1 MRRSEEIWEYRRI
14 VGLIRKRIDDSPCT
28 TREIIQ
34 HMRDEYGHEVR
45 PHELERA
52 LMRSDRI
59 YKKSEIS
66 CGRKPH
72 VLVGIYMEQ
81 NRRGIADEAIT
92 FTLCYIPLK
101 K

>member
-14 VGLIRKRIDDSPCT
+14 VGLIRKRVDDSPCT

-34 HMRDEYGHEVR
+34 HMKHEHDHEVK

-59 YKKSEIS
+59 YKKSE
-66 CGRKPH
+66 
-72 VLVGIYMEQ
+72 MEVDGSPMSLWASIW
-81 NRRGIADEAIT
+81 NRTEEE
-92 FTLCYIPLK
+92 
-101 K
+101 

>member
-1 MRRSEEIWEYRRI
+1 VRRSEEIWEYRRI

-34 HMRDEYGHEVR
+34 YMRDEYGHEVR

-59 YKKSEIS
+59 YKKSEMEVDGSPIS
-66 CGRKPH
+66 
-72 VLVGIYMEQ
+72 LWASMW
-81 NRRGIADEAIT
+81 NRTEEE
-92 FTLCYIPLK
+92 
-101 K
+101 